1 MGLPRLIA
9 TTLGF
14 GIPDFD
20 TCVDHSVCG
29 FRFLKDLARGRTGRI
44 DVFQISERTP
54 GYWKVERG

>member
-14 GIPDFD
+14 GTPVFD

-29 FRFLKDLARGRTGRI
+29 FRFLKDLARGADRPGRI
-44 DVFQISERTP
+44 DGF
-54 GYWKVERG
+54 